1 MTQSTTA
8 TCIHRGE
15 SSSILGK
22 MRLPSI
28 LNPAKWPYAS
38 GSELDSV
45 GRFLGTVSLYRILSI
60 IPVRLDCWEATGPAR
75 RVFSNRL
82 GLEIAEYLD
91 CNSDLCESGSIFHMS
106 LYMVGASRSRAK
118 PTLMFVSGD
127 AKVRK
132 DAFNTIKQSK
142 ILDAYPGF
150 ALAHIPLEAEYENFQ
165 QLAGVKGETRID
177 QTTTT
182 DNSPTV
188 SVLTNRNSG
197 NSGRRLYFSDE
208 IDGKNRERA
217 ATAGGIVSFHGRPM
231 FLTVCHAAS
240 DTHGPDRQKQADEDD
255 KGEITGFSELELG
268 SQESGDEN
276 LVVVTSRG
284 SESPK
289 SSLSSADE
297 TSSVFSSPAES
308 AESPRE
314 STQQKPPEPAPRYPQ
329 TFGKT
334 TAQAGHVVLSSSEWD
349 CLLVSVHWTLL
360 PDASLGQNTSQSELP
375 WIPLESYSAMI
386 EPEAQDTR
394 ITTTTPDGG
403 TIGGIL
409 SGTPSFVRL
418 PFFTK
423 FKQIYTATFDKP
435 LAPGDCGCWVRDATT
450 GKLFGHVIS
459 GSPTTGL
466 ATIIPASRLF
476 PYLLSQLEG
485 KEPDQASSTSQISDK
500 RLSET
505 AAEPA
510 KPVNTDSKK
519 RRASGGLQGLWS
531 SFKKTTGSKGASA
544 GPLKEENATDVVS
557 KNLAESAVVATTA
570 LVCQDDKKLEQ
581 EMKDDENQK
590 DPTNS
595 DFLVSVSSFLT
606 NCCDPSP
613 YDPPIHT
620 FSENL
625 YSTGHI
631 PMGGP
636 SAFLCDESC
645 PSRFLY
651 DNDGSYPPSL
661 SMTRDSSAA
670 SVVTPCPELVLQ
682 STPVEVAQYAGVYS
696 NEYSFRTR
704 FESDLKGP
712 GFVGKL
718 I

>member
-1 MTQSTTA
+1 
-8 TCIHRGE
+8 
-15 SSSILGK
+15 
-22 MRLPSI
+22 MRLPNI
-28 LNPAKWPYAS
+28 LNPVTWPYAS

-91 CNSDLCESGSIFHMS
+91 CNSVLCESGSIFHMS

-177 QTTTT
+177 QTTPSDT
-182 DNSPTV
+182 SPNV
-188 SVLTNRNSG
+188 SVLTTKDSG

-255 KGEITGFSELELG
+255 TGEITGFSELELG

-308 AESPRE
+308 TESRRE
-314 STQQKPPEPAPRYPQ
+314 STQQNLPEPAPRYPQ
-329 TFGKT
+329 TLGKT
-334 TAQAGHVVLSSSEWD
+334 TVQAGHVVVSSSEWD
-349 CLLVSVHWTLL
+349 CLL
-360 PDASLGQNTSQSELP
+360 P
-375 WIPLESYSAMI
+375 WIPLDNYSAMI

-418 PFFTK
+418 PFSNK
-423 FKQIYTATFDKP
+423 FKQIYTARFDKP
-435 LAPGDCGCWVRDATT
+435 LAPGDCGCWVKDATT
-450 GKLFGHVIS
+450 GKLFGHVIA

-466 ATIIPASRLF
+466 
-476 PYLLSQLEG
+476 
-485 KEPDQASSTSQISDK
+485 
-500 RLSET
+500 
-505 AAEPA
+505 
-510 KPVNTDSKK
+510 
-519 RRASGGLQGLWS
+519 
-531 SFKKTTGSKGASA
+531 
-544 GPLKEENATDVVS
+544 
-557 KNLAESAVVATTA
+557 
-570 LVCQDDKKLEQ
+570 
-581 EMKDDENQK
+581 
-590 DPTNS
+590 
-595 DFLVSVSSFLT
+595 
-606 NCCDPSP
+606 
-613 YDPPIHT
+613 
-620 FSENL
+620 
-625 YSTGHI
+625 
-631 PMGGP
+631 
-636 SAFLCDESC
+636 
-645 PSRFLY
+645 
-651 DNDGSYPPSL
+651 
-661 SMTRDSSAA
+661 
-670 SVVTPCPELVLQ
+670 
-682 STPVEVAQYAGVYS
+682 
-696 NEYSFRTR
+696 
-704 FESDLKGP
+704 
-712 GFVGKL
+712 
-718 I
+718 